1 MSTTLDRCSQHLALY
16 PFSPRS
22 CSIPLADHLHLWV
35 SLLFS
40 HSPRLGVWPPL
51 HFRDLSSVPSLQTV
65 DGSKVTSLACFI
77 FPSPSLSSTLE
88 FDGQPWSRI
97 VFSLRAPL
105 LGRLLL
111 GAPLPVPSSLVF
123 LPLNTRWS
131 VLWLVRCS
139 KVPVGGSFSG
149 SRLDSPVSTS
159 DSPLVGLRPFLLP
172 MFHPKLPF
180 FVGIAVLADAS
191 TAYANV
197 SPYLYVTT
205 QLALCRLMRFVFV
218 TVSYPCQS

>member
-1 MSTTLDRCSQHLALY
+1 MTSHPSRPC
-16 PFSPRS
+16 
-22 CSIPLADHLHLWV
+22 LWWTAQR
-35 SLLFS
+35 SLLS
-40 HSPRLGVWPPL
+40 HVSIFL
-51 HFRDLSSVPSLQTV
+51 HHLFRV
-65 DGSKVTSLACFI
+65 
-77 FPSPSLSSTLE
+77 
-88 FDGQPWSRI
+88 PWSLTASPGPRI

-149 SRLDSPVSTS
+149 SQLDSPVSISLSGSVPSCCRCFTLS
-159 DSPLVGLRPFLLP
+159 CL
-172 MFHPKLPF
+172 F

-197 SPYLYVTT
+197 SPFSTSTHNWLSAV
-205 QLALCRLMRFVFV
+205 
-218 TVSYPCQS
+218 

>member
-1 MSTTLDRCSQHLALY
+1 MFPTPGPFPVLASRLQYMAYRWRITFLIGSHFSSATLHVWGYGLLFTFVTSHPSRPCKRWTAQ
-16 PFSPRS
+16 R
-22 CSIPLADHLHLWV
+22 
-35 SLLFS
+35 SLLS
-40 HSPRLGVWPPL
+40 HVSFFL
-51 HFRDLSSVPSLQTV
+51 HHLSRV
-65 DGSKVTSLACFI
+65 
-77 FPSPSLSSTLE
+77 
-88 FDGQPWSRI
+88 PWSLTARPGPGI

-139 KVPVGGSFSG
+139 KVPVGGSFSR
-149 SRLDSPVSTS
+149 SRLDSPVSIS

-172 MFHPKLPF
+172 MFLPKLPF

-197 SPYLYVTT
+197 SSYLYVTT